1 MRKRGRVKFF
11 IAHLLVILTV
21 CRSTVGRN
29 RLTRRRD
36 HPQDENV
43 GSVLFDRNNAGKVCW
58 EVEELILLNSRRIF
72 QDILPQVSVI
82 DTRNDTYIGLLMDY
96 MDICLEAVRG
106 LTSGKT
112 KHLVLK
118 ALADTLAG
126 YLRVYI
132 LPMTKRSY
140 YAGNIK
146 YRKAKRLFD
155 LYDELKVFLR
165 SNGVGWRRPRE
176 FHQHLDVTAVDV
188 PLGKS
193 DQDCTGLILYPA
205 FFIGFRVFPGSD
217 RSVQLPMPYL
227 DDESNPNSIALPF
240 EVASLSSLFTEESAF
255 VLVKYYAAGE
265 KCLSSRSTK
274 GQLEI
279 FQRQLFDWIHQH
291 VNPHLEEEKWYPGFG
306 GVLKILASLEA
317 TGLKPS
323 KNVGHEPPRFPGKAV
338 PNVLPQF
345 PPMNTRNESLGRRE
359 LVIVAVASA
368 LLIWLLLG
376 MSLIC
381 WKILATHSSKS
392 PEDTPVAVLYEN
404 RKYPSPDISS
414 PSEGGIFTRLKN
426 RFRRKSPDVPRC
438 ECPSDDDDDCDEERC
453 LGSMS
458 YSTDD
463 TDRLVIKKK
472 PKKRTKFTSI
482 PSNATRS
489 DKKSYYST
497 DESSSSERRERT
509 P

>member
-1 MRKRGRVKFF
+1 MRKRGKVKFF
-11 IAHLLVILTV
+11 IVYLVVILTL
-21 CRSTVGRN
+21 CRLAVGRH
-29 RLTRRRD
+29 RLGRRENVLG
-36 HPQDENV
+36 DENV
-43 GSVLFDRNNAGKVCW
+43 GSVLFDGNNVGKVCW
-58 EVEELILLNSRRIF
+58 EVEELVLLNSRHIF
-72 QDILPQVSVI
+72 QDILPQIRVI

-165 SNGVGWRRPRE
+165 SNGVGWRKPRE
-176 FHQHLDVTAVDV
+176 FHQHLDVTAVDI
-188 PLGKS
+188 PPGKS
-193 DQDCTGLILYPA
+193 DQDCTGLILYP
-205 FFIGFRVFPGSD
+205 GPD
-217 RSVQLPMPYL
+217 RSVQVPMPYL

-240 EVASLSSLFTEESAF
+240 EVASLSSLFSEESAF

-279 FQRQLFDWIHQH
+279 FQRQLFDWIQEH
-291 VNPHLEEEKWYPGFG
+291 VNQHLDEEKWYPAFG
-306 GVLKILASLEA
+306 GVLKITASLEA
-317 TGLKPS
+317 AGVKPS
-323 KNVGHEPPRFPGKAV
+323 KNGGHQTPLKNFGGKAI
-338 PNVLPQF
+338 PNILQF
-345 PPMNTRNESLGRRE
+345 PPMNAQYELLGRRE

-381 WKILATHSSKS
+381 WKILATRS
-392 PEDTPVAVLYEN
+392 PNSLEDTPVAVLYEN

-414 PSEGGIFTRLKN
+414 PSEGGIFTRVKKLL
-426 RFRRKSPDVPRC
+426 RRKSSSVPRC
-438 ECPSDDDDDCDEERC
+438 DCPSDDDDECDEERC
-453 LGSMS
+453 LGSVS
-458 YSTDD
+458 YSTDEI
-463 TDRLVIKKK
+463 DRQMANKRR
-472 PKKRTKFTSI
+472 KKRTKFTSV
-482 PSNATRS
+482 PSSTTQRRS
-489 DKKSYYST
+489 NGKSYYST
-497 DESSSSERRERT
+497 DESTTETRERT